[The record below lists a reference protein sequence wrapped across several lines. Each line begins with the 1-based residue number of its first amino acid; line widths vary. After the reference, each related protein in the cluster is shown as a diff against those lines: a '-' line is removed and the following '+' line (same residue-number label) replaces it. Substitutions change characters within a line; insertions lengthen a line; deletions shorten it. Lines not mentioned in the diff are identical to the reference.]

1 MEKRLV
7 IVSLKIFFS
16 AENANSSFV
25 RSFLRSFLFV
35 HFLVLFP
42 FIPSFSHHWTTSKT
56 LCKKTTTMDTQPT
69 PYCGVGCA
77 KNINSTERW
86 QVIHLTVL
94 FQKALEVGFLKHFT
108 LSFVLFGENVHCSS
122 FAHSPSIFQ
131 RVEQQHHLL
140 ESDAVQRNIASLGW
154 QWNVVRQR
162 CFHLLGWVDEW

>member
-25 RSFLRSFLFV
+25 RSSVPSCSFISSFCFPLSPLFRTIGQRQK
-35 HFLVLFP
+35 HCAKKQP
-42 FIPSFSHHWTTSKT
+42 RWIHIPHHIVVW
-56 LCKKTTTMDTQPT
+56 
-69 PYCGVGCA
+69 GCA

-108 LSFVLFGENVHCSS
+108 LSFVLFGENIHCSS

>member
-25 RSFLRSFLFV
+25 RSFLRSPVRSFPRFVSLYPLFFAPLDNV
-35 HFLVLFP
+35 KNAVQKKQPRWIH
-42 FIPSFSHHWTTSKT
+42 IPHHIVVW
-56 LCKKTTTMDTQPT
+56 
-69 PYCGVGCA
+69 GCA